1 VEKMIRISFQRQ
13 ALAQLLDAVQPE
25 QKIKKVNRTLNSI
38 GFEFRREYNEKIKQ
52 SFNLRNNHLISGTG
66 VNKTSI
72 DSPLSRSRVEV
83 GTTRKINLAQEMG
96 GERTPKSGSHYPV
109 AMKNARRGA
118 SENSDLKTRSRMD
131 KLQNVKKYQGSG
143 KKAMAAATQQAGRN
157 KNKFFGFDQALW
169 QYANVRKRQGSY
181 QGKLKKLYDL
191 SHETITDPAKPI
203 MNNLSDHYIE
213 QVIPS
218 RIDPIFDQ

>member
-1 VEKMIRISFQRQ
+1 MIRVSFQRQ
-13 ALAQLLDAVQPE
+13 ALAQLLDSVQSE
-25 QKIKKVNRTLNSI
+25 RKIKKVNRTLNSI

-52 SFNLRNNHLISGTG
+52 SFNLRNNHMISGTG

-72 DSPLSRSRVEV
+72 ESPLSRSRVEV

-96 GERTPKSGSHYPV
+96 GERTPKQGTHYPI
-109 AMKNARRGA
+109 AMKNARR
-118 SENSDLKTRSRMD
+118 SENENSDLKTRSRMD

-157 KNKFFGFDQALW
+157 KQKFFVFDQALW

-213 QVIPS
+213 QVIPR